1 MIYLPYSFDIPTPL
15 ALSYLC
21 LTTVLPLSYHALA
34 TLISDKTMAIDKKM
48 RTFALY

>member
-1 MIYLPYSFDIPTPL
+1 MV
-15 ALSYLC
+15 ALWA
-21 LTTVLPLSYHALA
+21 VIA